1 MNLSWHCV
9 DNVLPPSSRFV
20 PSVFHAKDGR
30 SVFLQ
35 NGAVHF
41 RDRNLRS
48 SEEHSKG
55 KGKVKF
61 TLY

>member
-1 MNLSWHCV
+1 MSLSWHCV

-20 PSVFHAKDGR
+20 PCVFHVEDGR

-41 RDRNLRS
+41 RDRNLHS
-48 SEEHSKG
+48 SEEHSEG